1 MTFQIFM
8 SKHITYILF
17 LHDFTTCFFFFHSI
31 VYIFNTEHVS
41 IFFDIYK
48 CDFQ

>member
-17 LHDFTTCFFFFHSI
+17 VHDFTPCFFFHSI